1 MKNEMNGYNLKEM
14 ENILN
19 KAHPMQIINKVKDL
33 NICLYKTTIE
43 YVTARKNKRKRVL
56 YFMINTCNPQYKLN
70 EEVQAW
76 QEDYNKN
83 KDSHKH
89 ISNAI
94 ILESLCEGFLH
105 I

>member
-1 MKNEMNGYNLKEM
+1 MNGYNLKEM
-14 ENILN
+14 EQILN

-33 NICLYKTTIE
+33 HICLFKTTIE
-43 YVTARKNKRKRVL
+43 YVTSRKNKRKREL
-56 YFMINTCNPQYKLN
+56 YFVINTYNPQYNLTK
-70 EEVQAW
+70 EVQAW

-83 KDSHKH
+83 KDSHKQ